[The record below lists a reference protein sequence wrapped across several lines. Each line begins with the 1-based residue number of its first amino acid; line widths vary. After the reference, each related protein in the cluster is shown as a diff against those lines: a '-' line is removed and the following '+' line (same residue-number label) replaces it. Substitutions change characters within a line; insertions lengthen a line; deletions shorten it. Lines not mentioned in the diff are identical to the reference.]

1 METVKLKNMNRRHLK
16 KFTEILEPVAAQ
28 YIKNTEPTIDGLILW
43 AGFMDGALYV
53 LDNIKDFYP

>member
-1 METVKLKNMNRRHLK
+1 MNRRQLK

-28 YIKNTEPTIDGLILW
+28 YIKNTKPTADGLLLW
-43 AGFMDGALYV
+43 AGFMDGALYA